1 MESKERILYVR
12 TSRDEI
18 ERWNRTK
25 IVEAL
30 IREADLRPHQAEK
43 ISREVEQ
50 QIISSEIN
58 LVTAPLIREMVNAKL
73 IEHGLEEARKKHGR
87 LGVPLY
93 DVEQVILHPSKENAN
108 VPHNPEASNLHL
120 AEQIK
125 RQFALS
131 EVFSDDVAEAHLNGD
146 IHLHDLGYPDRPYCS
161 GQSIEYIKKFGL
173 KLPFS
178 SAAKPAR
185 HPEVLLEQVIKFS
198 AALQG
203 HFAGAIGLDAVNL
216 FFAPFLIGLSDNEV
230 YQLAQMFV
238 YEYATQAV
246 ARGGQVIFSDI
257 NLYWEVPAHFV
268 DVPAVGPGGEYTGR
282 TYQDYEKAAQK
293 FAWALFEVYKE
304 GDANGRPFFFP
315 KPLVHITERFFETDG
330 HEKFLDHISEV
341 ASLMGNTYFVFDRG
355 NTTRINECC
364 RLAFE
369 LDSKDLEDAR
379 HPWKMRYSALQN
391 ISINLPRIGLLS
403 KGLEVKLFERLDEL
417 MELAAKA
424 HRQKRVFLEKLLAM
438 DNGPL
443 TLLNLDLDGEPY
455 LRMHRAT
462 HLFGIV
468 GLNELVQAHLGQE
481 MHQSE
486 EALRFGLKVIGAM
499 RDKAKTLS
507 KKYGLR
513 FVLEQTPAEHVA
525 YRFAELDLK
534 HHPKLTARVVKGNI
548 QTGEV
553 YYTNSTYLNVSAPID
568 PIERVTVEGM
578 FHPLIEAGWLSHIW
592 LGEARPPAGSIANFV
607 VKVFRQTQSSQIA
620 FSPDFTV
627 CLDCDRVSRGLLSA
641 CPYCQSEDI
650 EGVTR
655 ITGYFSRTGKW
666 NKGKIGELRD
676 RFRAGK
682 I

>member
-18 ERWNRTK
+18 ERWNRKK
-25 IVEAL
+25 IIDALVKEAGL
-30 IREADLRPHQAEK
+30 KPHQAEK
-43 ISREVEQ
+43 ISREVEEEV
-50 QIISSEIN
+50 ISSDIS
-58 LVTAPLIREMVNAKL
+58 LITAPLVREMVNAKL
-73 IEHGLEEARKKHGR
+73 IEHGFEEARKKHSR

-93 DVEQVILHPSKENAN
+93 DVERAILYPSKENAN

-131 EVFSDDVAEAHLNGD
+131 NVFSNGVAEAHLKGD

-173 KLPFS
+173 QLPFS
-178 SAAKPAR
+178 SAAKPAK
-185 HPEVLLEQVIKFS
+185 HPEVLLEQIIKFS

-216 FFAPFLIGLSDNEV
+216 FFAPFLVGLSDTEIF
-230 YQLAQMFV
+230 QLAQMLI

-257 NLYWEVPAHFV
+257 NLYWEVPAHFA
-268 DVPAVGPGGEYTGR
+268 DVPAIGPGGEYTGKV
-282 TYQDYEKAAQK
+282 YQAYEKEAQK
-293 FAWALFEVYKE
+293 FVWMLFEVYKQ
-304 GDANGRPFFFP
+304 GDAKGMPFFFP
-315 KPLVHITERFFETDG
+315 KPLVHVTELFFETEG
-330 HEKFLDHISEV
+330 HERFLNHISEV

-355 NTTRINECC
+355 STTRINECC

-369 LDSKDLEDAR
+369 LDSKDLEDAKE
-379 HPWKMRYSALQN
+379 PWKMRYSALQN
-391 ISINLPRIGLLS
+391 ISLNLPRIGFLAQGSEENLFARLS
-403 KGLEVKLFERLDEL
+403 ET
-417 MELAAKA
+417 MELIAEA
-424 HRQKRVFLEKLLAM
+424 HLQKRAFLEKLLAM
-438 DNGPL
+438 ETSPL
-443 TLLNLDLDGEPY
+443 ALLKLDLDGEPY
-455 LRMHRAT
+455 LRMYRAT
-462 HLFGIV
+462 HLIGIV

-481 MHQSE
+481 LHESE
-486 EALRFGLKVIGAM
+486 EALKFGLKVISTM
-499 RDKAKTLS
+499 RLKAQALS
-507 KKYGLR
+507 KKHGLR

-525 YRFAELDLK
+525 YRFASLDLK
-534 HHPKLTARVVKGNI
+534 RHPKQTRKIVKGNI
-548 QTGEV
+548 GAGEV
-553 YYTNSTYLNVSAPID
+553 YYTNSTYLNISAPID

-592 LGEARPPAGSIANFV
+592 LGEARPPAESLANFV
-607 VKVFRQTQSSQIA
+607 VKVFKQTQNSQIA

-627 CLDCDRVSRGLLSA
+627 CLDCGRLSRGLLTA
-641 CPYCQSEDI
+641 CPHCQAEDV
-650 EGVTR
+650 EGITR

-666 NKGKIGELRD
+666 NKGKLGELRD
-676 RFRAGK
+676 RHRVTK